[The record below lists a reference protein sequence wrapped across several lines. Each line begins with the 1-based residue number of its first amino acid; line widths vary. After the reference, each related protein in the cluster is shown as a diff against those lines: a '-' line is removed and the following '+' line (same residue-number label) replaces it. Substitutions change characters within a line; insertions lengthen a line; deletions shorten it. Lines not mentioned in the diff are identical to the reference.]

1 MGEAKNM
8 KNMKNMKDMK
18 DMKDMLDKNIAADLH
33 APQGPTQ
40 NGVEAGPVRATN
52 RVDAGQKLLHIF
64 VLAAF
69 GLVCAAGYQYSLDW
83 LRFVTTDDAS
93 IEGRHTFLAPKVFGI
108 VTEVLF
114 DDNEAVKKDQALVQI
129 DPRDFQ
135 NALMA
140 SRSEL
145 KAIQARAKDA
155 SIKSQEAD
163 NLFKAGAI
171 NAQQRDTAE
180 ALRLALHAEAERVQA
195 HIEQNLV
202 DLHYATIR
210 APSDGRVGRRT
221 VEPGMYANA
230 GQALVSFVTARQRW
244 VVANFKETQLA
255 NMHIGSRADITVD
268 ALPNRTFAGVVESV
282 SPSSGAIF
290 SLTPPDNATGNY
302 IKIVQRVPVRIK
314 LEGLTDADLEL
325 LQVGLNANVRIAI
338 H

>member
-1 MGEAKNM
+1 
-8 KNMKNMKDMK
+8 
-18 DMKDMLDKNIAADLH
+18 
-33 APQGPTQ
+33 
-40 NGVEAGPVRATN
+40 
-52 RVDAGQKLLHIF
+52 
-64 VLAAF
+64 
-69 GLVCAAGYQYSLDW
+69 
-83 LRFVTTDDAS
+83 
-93 IEGRHTFLAPKVFGI
+93 
-108 VTEVLF
+108 
-114 DDNEAVKKDQALVQI
+114 
-129 DPRDFQ
+129 
-135 NALMA
+135 MA
-140 SRSEL
+140 SRGEL

-155 SIKSQEAD
+155 SIKSQEAN

-180 ALRLALHAEAERVQA
+180 ALNAALHAEAERVQA

-202 DLHYATIR
+202 DLHYATVR

-221 VEPGMYANA
+221 VEPGMYANV

-255 NMHIGSRADITVD
+255 HMHIGSRAEITVD
-268 ALPNRTFAGVVESV
+268 ALPNRTFMGVVESM

-314 LEGLTDADLEL
+314 FEDLAEADLEL